1 MPPSGVSAVVG
12 ASPDAVYRAFTDP
25 ESLIEWLPPG
35 EMTGR
40 IHSFDLRVGGGYR
53 MSLFYPA
60 GNRGKTTADE
70 DLVSVRFVELTP
82 PRRIVEAV
90 RFHSDDPKLAGEMTI
105 TVTLAPVAGGTQVT
119 MDFRD
124 LPPGLSAQDNATGA
138 RLSLDQLVRR
148 FSRRSDP
155 GRKLA

>member
-1 MPPSGVSAVVG
+1 MPPSGAWAVIG
-12 ASPDAVYRAFTDP
+12 ATPDAVYRAFTDP
-25 ESLIEWLPPG
+25 ESLIAWLPPG

-60 GNRGKTTADE
+60 GGRGKTTANE

-82 PRRIVEAV
+82 SRRIVEAV
-90 RFHSDDPKLAGEMTI
+90 HFHSDDPKLAGEMTI
-105 TVTLAPVAGGTQVT
+105 TVTLAAVAGGTQVT
-119 MDFRD
+119 LDFRD
-124 LPPGLSAQDNATGA
+124 LPPGLSAEDNATGA
-138 RLSLDQLVRR
+138 RLSLDQLARR